1 MIKLKYK
8 ILIVTE
14 LVIIITILKNLT
26 NFPSIFSQFF
36 KNLHQHFSRF
46 LHRFST
52 KLLDS
57 SWFVLHI
64 SSSPTVLVIC
74 CKNLQEPRL
83 FIMSS
88 TMANWDFSHVEL
100 FWIKLSVA
108 FNFLNLLL
116 HLFLVLAR
124 RNIKNHQLLQPK
136 VQNRISPFL
145 ELSYAFCSSCIVDHR
160 DMISFWIG
168 ELMSEKCWFEC
179 LMPWL

>member
-1 MIKLKYK
+1 VIKKVIKLGYK
-8 ILIVTE
+8 VLIITE
-14 LVIIITILKNLT
+14 LQKIITIHKNLT

-46 LHRFST
+46 LHRFSP

-124 RNIKNHQLLQPK
+124 RIIKNRCCHFQGAWI
-136 VQNRISPFL
+136 RISPFL
-145 ELSYAFCSSCIVDHR
+145 KLSYAFERSCIVDHH
-160 DMISFWIG
+160 DMCSFWND
-168 ELMSEKCWFEC
+168 
-179 LMPWL
+179 WL